1 MQLEKTPFYK
11 KNWFIF
17 LSLTFFFPLG
27 VIIDNSEN
35 QTNQL
40 RNSVENEL
48 HLGKVQELGQ
58 FGTNTNIL
66 ISIDHNLTKNMTK
79 KTINQAIAQTL
90 IGINKANT
98 DVKSA
103 NIGIKINGTRV
114 ASSRW
119 NEDAINNIEKYKNE
133 IYDNPAKYAE
143 SFNNTY
149 K

>member
-1 MQLEKTPFYK
+1 MKILKLTMKKFDKTK
-11 KNWFIF
+11 D
-17 LSLTFFFPLG
+17 

-48 HLGKVQELGQ
+48 HLGKVEELGQ

-98 DVKSA
+98 DVKSL
-103 NIGIKINGTRV
+103 ILEKINGTRV

-119 NEDAINNIEKYKNE
+119 NEDAINNIEKYKMKSM
-133 IYDNPAKYAE
+133 IIQTKYVE

>member
-1 MQLEKTPFYK
+1 MKKFDKTK
-11 KNWFIF
+11 D
-17 LSLTFFFPLG
+17 

-119 NEDAINNIEKYKNE
+119 NEDAINNIEKYKMKSMIIQRNMLKVL
-133 IYDNPAKYAE
+133 IILI
-143 SFNNTY
+143 NNNY
-149 K
+149 G

>member
-1 MQLEKTPFYK
+1 MKILKLTMKKFDKTK
-11 KNWFIF
+11 D
-17 LSLTFFFPLG
+17 

-48 HLGKVQELGQ
+48 HLGKVEELGQ

-119 NEDAINNIEKYKNE
+119 NEDAINNIEKYKMKSMIIQRNMLKVL
-133 IYDNPAKYAE
+133 IILI
-143 SFNNTY
+143 NNNY
-149 K
+149 G

>member
-1 MQLEKTPFYK
+1 
-11 KNWFIF
+11 
-17 LSLTFFFPLG
+17 
-27 VIIDNSEN
+27 
-35 QTNQL
+35 
-40 RNSVENEL
+40 
-48 HLGKVQELGQ
+48 
-58 FGTNTNIL
+58 
-66 ISIDHNLTKNMTK
+66 MTK

-133 IYDNPAKYAE
+133 IYDNRRNIFE